1 MMHRKDRLDMAIKS
15 AKTHLEGEHDNIVTK
30 KEILQNSSLVNPKS
44 RLNKLTGKK
53 LIDPPKRTSILQR
66 LSNKQRPTF
75 DLIANNVLGKDAN
88 KYRPK
93 LDVSTNSDDISGLVA
108 KRLANLRERT
118 LKKVEDDVI
127 MSESSFF
134 GFEPDGTPIWS
145 SVVHDRKYDATTPN
159 KYDKKESNPYH
170 HSVQIPVMVE
180 WPNELQF
187 ATHQTFNNWFTVV
200 ENKRATQLADAVV
213 DFNRT
218 SLNPILF
225 IGESQTGKSHLMNAI
240 GQATLAQHNGKVFF
254 LNGSEL
260 ENLTILP
267 ENWQDAFSSA
277 RLLLIDDIDAIV
289 SNASVSNLIGQLVDY
304 AVNMN
309 VTVVLASKI
318 LPDKWVASRLW
329 EICRSSAKSILTKPG
344 ANSLM
349 IYARKLAMQ
358 SNLILDDSQ
367 LAALV
372 THEQPSWRSTIS
384 GIEMIKIASDSGE
397 SILNANDVKSVLSGI
412 SVKDI
417 TEQEVS
423 QEESVED
430 IANRLINSVVDV
442 VYSEAKLGGIE
453 IHSELPELS
462 EDYHPPNLDLE
473 TFIAD
478 EDDIL
483 ARNVE
488 MTIDNLTPEAPSVID
503 VNDRD
508 EHLIAV
514 RDRIIEKDHDIAADI
529 LTELD
534 YNLDEQ
540 FSVADE
546 MVKENDLILRELETK
561 MLQLANKTSDA
572 SLEDLIT
579 IADELRQLEH
589 DLVSLDPTRNPLPVF
604 EEAKLIRK
612 PARRRK
618 SKVRKQKPIIEDLEE
633 YEPSGEWNI
642 DASEVSLEDLK
653 DDISSSNN
661 TLLEPHPD
669 GRVAVAT
676 LTKKRV
682 MLSGEEE

>member
-1 MMHRKDRLDMAIKS
+1 MHRKDRLDMAIKS
-15 AKTHLEGEHDNIVTK
+15 AKTHLEGDRDNIATQ
-30 KEILQNSSLVNPKS
+30 KELLQSSNLVNPKS

-53 LIDPPKRTSILQR
+53 LIDSPKRTSILQR

-93 LDVSTNSDDISGLVA
+93 IDVHINSEDISGIVA
-108 KRLANLRERT
+108 TRLASLRERT

-145 SVVHDRKYDATTPN
+145 SVVHDRKYDTTTPN
-159 KYDKKESNPYH
+159 ENSANESNPYH
-170 HSVQIPVMVE
+170 HSVQIPVKVD
-180 WPNELQF
+180 WPIELQF
-187 ATHQTFNNWFTVV
+187 ANHQTFANWFTVV

-225 IGESQTGKSHLMNAI
+225 IGESQTGKSHLINAI
-240 GQATLAQHNGKVFF
+240 GQATLAQHNGNVFF
-254 LNGSEL
+254 VNGSEL

-277 RLLLIDDIDAIV
+277 RLLLIDDIDTIV
-289 SNASVSNLIGQLVDY
+289 QNASLSNLIGQLVDY

-309 VTVVLASKI
+309 VTVVLTSKI

-329 EICRSSAKSILTKPG
+329 DICRSSAKSIMTKPG
-344 ANSLM
+344 ASSLM
-349 IYARKLAMQ
+349 IYARKLALQ

-372 THEQPSWRSTIS
+372 THTQPSWRATIS
-384 GIEMIKIASDSGE
+384 GIEMIKIATDSGE

-412 SVKDI
+412 SPKDI
-417 TEQEVS
+417 IEQDFS

-442 VYSEAKLGGIE
+442 VYSQAELGGIE

-473 TFIAD
+473 TFIAE

-514 RDRIIEKDHDIAADI
+514 KDRIIEKDHDIAADI

-546 MVKENDLILRELETK
+546 MVKENDSILRELETK
-561 MLQLANKTSDA
+561 MLELANKTSDA

-579 IADELRQLEH
+579 IADDLRQLEH
-589 DLVSLDPTRNPLPVF
+589 DLVSLDPTRSPLPVF

-618 SKVRKQKPIIEDLEE
+618 SKVRKPETIMEDLEE

-653 DDISSSNN
+653 DDISSNN
-661 TLLEPHPD
+661 TTLLEPHPD
-669 GRVAVAT
+669 GRIAVAT

>member
-15 AKTHLEGEHDNIVTK
+15 AKAHLEGESDNITTT
-30 KEILQNSSLVNPKS
+30 KEILQNSNLVNSRS

-53 LIDPPKRTSILQR
+53 LIESPKRTSIIQR
-66 LSNKQRPTF
+66 VSNNKRPTF
-75 DLIANNVLGKDAN
+75 ELIAKNVLGNNAN
-88 KYRPK
+88 DYQPK
-93 LDVSTNSDDISGLVA
+93 LDVSASSQDISDLVA
-108 KRLANLRERT
+108 QRLAGLRERT
-118 LKKVEDDVI
+118 LKKIEDDVVI
-127 MSESSFF
+127 AESSFF
-134 GFEPDGTPIWS
+134 GFEADGTPIWA
-145 SVVHDRKYDATTPN
+145 SVVHGSNNDITNQIKQTAN
-159 KYDKKESNPYH
+159 ESNPYH
-170 HSVQIPVMVE
+170 HSVQIPTSID

-187 ATHQTFNNWFTVV
+187 SNHQTFNNWFTVV
-200 ENKRATQLADAVV
+200 ENKRATQLADAIV

-218 SLNPILF
+218 SLNPMLF
-225 IGESQTGKSHLMNAI
+225 VGESQTGKSHLINAI
-240 GQATLAQHNGKVFF
+240 GQAILAQHDGKVFF

-260 ENLTILP
+260 ESLESLP
-267 ENWQDAFSSA
+267 GNWQDAFSSA
-277 RLLLIDDIDAIV
+277 RLLLVDDIDAIV
-289 SNASVSNLIGQLVDY
+289 NNANISNLIGQLVDY
-304 AVNMN
+304 ALNMN
-309 VTVVLASKI
+309 VTVVMTSKI
-318 LPDKWVASRLW
+318 LPDKWAASKLW
-329 EICRSSAKSILTKPG
+329 DICRSSAKSILTKPG
-344 ANSLM
+344 ASSLL
-349 IYARKLAMQ
+349 IYARRLAMQ
-358 SNLILDDSQ
+358 YNLILDDSQ

-372 THEQPSWRSTIS
+372 THLQPSWRSTVS
-384 GIEMIKIASDSGE
+384 GIEMIKIAIDSGE

-412 SVKDI
+412 SHKDI
-417 TEQEVS
+417 TEQEVI

-462 EDYHPPNLDLE
+462 QDYHPPSLDLDSFLTE
-473 TFIAD
+473 

-488 MTIDNLTPEAPSVID
+488 MTIDKLTPEAPSVID
-503 VNDRD
+503 VDDRD
-508 EHLIAV
+508 AHLIAV

-534 YNLDEQ
+534 HNLDEQ

-546 MVKENDLILRELETK
+546 MVKENDIILRELETK

-589 DLVSLDPTRNPLPVF
+589 DLVSLDPSRNPLPVF
-604 EEAKLIRK
+604 EEAKLIRT

-618 SKVRKQKPIIEDLEE
+618 PKTRKSKQTMEDLEE
-633 YEPSGEWNI
+633 YDPPGEWNI
-642 DASEVSLEDLK
+642 DASEVSLEELK
-653 DDISSSNN
+653 SDISSSNT

-669 GRVAVAT
+669 GRVAAAT